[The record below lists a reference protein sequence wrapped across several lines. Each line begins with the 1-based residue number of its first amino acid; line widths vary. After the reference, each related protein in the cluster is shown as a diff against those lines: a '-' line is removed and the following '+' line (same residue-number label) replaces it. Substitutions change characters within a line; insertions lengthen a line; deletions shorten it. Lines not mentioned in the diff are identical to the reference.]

1 MILDKEDRFLLVDE
15 DGNVVIVTE
24 IETNHLLTMNACMP
38 VRGKLIRLD
47 YEDLNVDSIEDVE
60 VQLSFYIEGIE
71 NITKE

>member
-1 MILDKEDRFLLVDE
+1 MLLDKEDRFLLVDE

-24 IETNHLLTMNACMP
+24 IETNHLLTMNSSMP

-60 VQLSFYIEGIE
+60 VQLSFYIENIE
-71 NITKE
+71 NITKR

>member
-1 MILDKEDRFLLVDE
+1 MLLDKEDRFLLVDE

-24 IETNHLLTMNACMP
+24 IETNHLLTMNSSMP

-60 VQLSFYIEGIE
+60 VQLSFYIENIE
-71 NITKE
+71 NIAKR

>member
-1 MILDKEDRFLLVDE
+1 
-15 DGNVVIVTE
+15 
-24 IETNHLLTMNACMP
+24 MNACMP

-60 VQLSFYIEGIE
+60 VQLSFYIESIE